1 MEKKHP
7 NREFGHFL
15 EKRGLVKG
23 RRNDE
28 DLKALP
34 KKAIKILTS
43 YMEQD
48 LSVEVTLE
56 ATNTSSAVTIK
67 TDFNDKLFSICIF
80 FFWVLYTQ
88 V

>member
-43 YMEQD
+43 YMEED
-48 LSVEVTLE
+48 LSLEVTL
-56 ATNTSSAVTIK
+56 
-67 TDFNDKLFSICIF
+67 
-80 FFWVLYTQ
+80 
-88 V
+88 